1 MITYVRIWFT
11 ALLAVSPLFGDPG
24 VDYFEAKVRP
34 LLAAKCYG
42 CHSAKLASPMG
53 GLRFDDPRVARSMVK
68 PKEADASRLIQAI
81 RYQSIGMPPGGK
93 LKDEEIATL
102 VQWVEMGAPVPNTAV
117 AITARG
123 KGNMDHWAWQ
133 PLRPGAGSI
142 DAQIRAKL
150 QENGLTPAAPAD
162 HRTLI
167 RRLSFDLTGLPPV
180 EAEFRLTAEQATDLY
195 LASNRFGERWAR
207 HWMDVARYADTGFL
221 GRPLLVSFGY
231 RDWLIDAFNRD
242 IPYDRFLALQL
253 AADHIPT
260 ASKKDHAALGF
271 LSLGHNPN
279 RAVDFPDVVD
289 DKIDLV
295 TRGLLGLTVACARC
309 HDHKFDPIP
318 TRDYY
323 SLYGVFANTKY
334 GGEPVRAGALPPF
347 YEKRVAERRRI
358 REEYILERLAVLRDE
373 FRVPAEI
380 RRYLEALWD
389 GRKLSRSRLEN
400 LAREKNL
407 NSLVL
412 ARWAERIE
420 DSPFFAAWRSADAN
434 PVAKYLE
441 RLSSP
446 EGKSLLYGPGAPPEV
461 PVENFPSIM
470 TEGDA
475 NTTRDLQWQFEQMLN
490 DAAYRGSDSVLLG
503 AEDRPVL
510 KPAFVFNRGN
520 QNDLGD
526 SVDRCFPSA
535 LIKAPVCFANG
546 SGRLELA
553 KALTSEG
560 NPVAARVMV
569 NRVWQRLFGEG
580 LVRTPSDFGI
590 RGDLPTHPE
599 LLDSLAADFRKD
611 GWSTKRLIRR
621 IVLSETYRQS
631 SADRAEARQKD
642 PENKLLWRM
651 PRRRLDFEALRDS
664 ILAVAGRLDGSI
676 GGQPISLVATPADPR
691 RTIYSIIE
699 RERPLALL
707 KTFDVAD
714 PEQHS
719 PQRYQTTVPQQGLFL
734 LNSPFVGEMAQA
746 VAADS
751 KDVVDLYR
759 RVLNRAPTAREAE
772 RAAAFW
778 NAPAPL
784 EGEPGEGPWRYG
796 TAGLNPEAGTVA
808 GFNPF
813 RFFTGKAWQNASA
826 GVDAVTGTAK
836 LTATGGAPGD
846 DLSNAAVRRW
856 VAPIS
861 GVMNV
866 EGKLVL
872 SVGPFALRF
881 HLSNGIRGWI
891 VSNRQGILGKWR
903 VDPSPPPADGISY
916 VANPSVSTELKGIAV
931 ERGEIV
937 DFIVDA
943 DGDYEA
949 DEFQWSPVIAVGEEK
964 WDARKAFA
972 GPRIRKLTPREQL
985 AQVLLLTNE
994 FAFLD

>member
-1 MITYVRIWFT
+1 MRVWFA
-11 ALLAVSPLFGDPG
+11 ALLAIAPLFGDPG

-34 LLAAKCYG
+34 LLAAKCYA

-93 LKDEEIATL
+93 MKDEEIAIL
-102 VQWVEMGAPVPNTAV
+102 VQWVEMGAPVPETAV
-117 AITARG
+117 ALAATG
-123 KGNMDHWAWQ
+123 KGNVDHWAWQ
-133 PLRPGAGSI
+133 PLHPGAGSI
-142 DAQIRAKL
+142 DDQIRAKL
-150 QENGLTPAAPAD
+150 EKNGLTPAASAD

-167 RRLSFDLTGLPPV
+167 RRLSFDLTGLPP
-180 EAEFRLTAEQATDLY
+180 AAADFRLTAEQAADQY

-221 GRPLLVSFGY
+221 GRPFLVSYGY
-231 RDWLIDAFNRD
+231 RDWLISAFNRD
-242 IPYDRFLALQL
+242 VPYDRFVALQL
-253 AADHIPT
+253 AADQIPT
-260 ASKKDHAALGF
+260 APKKDHAALGF
-271 LSLGHNPN
+271 LSLGQNPN
-279 RAVDFPDVVD
+279 RDVDLPDVVD

-295 TRGLLGLTVACARC
+295 TRGLLGLTVSCARC

-318 TRDYY
+318 TKDYY

-334 GGEPVRAGALPPF
+334 GGEPVRTGALPPF
-347 YEKRVAERRRI
+347 YEKRAADRKRI
-358 REEYILERLAVLRDE
+358 REEYIRERLEVLRAE
-373 FRVPAEI
+373 FRDPKEI
-380 RRYLEALWD
+380 RRFLEALWD
-389 GRKLSRSRLEN
+389 GRKLATARLEN

-412 ARWAERIE
+412 ARWAARIAG
-420 DSPFFAAWRSADAN
+420 SPFFAEWRAAENS
-434 PVAKYLE
+434 PVTEYLE

-446 EGKSLLYGPGAPPEV
+446 EGKALLYGPSAPPEV
-461 PVENFPSIM
+461 PVEDFPSIM

-490 DAAYRGSDSVLLG
+490 DAAYRGSGGIVLG
-503 AEDRPVL
+503 AADRPVL
-510 KPAFVFNRGN
+510 KPAHVFNRGS
-520 QNDLGD
+520 QYDLGD
-526 SVDRCFPSA
+526 SVNRCFPST
-535 LIKAPVCFANG
+535 LIKAPVCFASG

-553 KALTSEG
+553 KALTGEG
-560 NPVAARVMV
+560 NPVAARIMV

-599 LLDSLAADFRKD
+599 LLDTLAADFRND
-611 GWSTKRLIRR
+611 GWSMKRLIRR

-631 SADRAEARQKD
+631 SADRVEARQKD

-664 ILAVAGRLDGSI
+664 ILAVAGRLDGAI
-676 GGQPISLVATPADPR
+676 GGQPISLVAMPADPR

-734 LNSPFVGEMAQA
+734 LNSPFAGEMAQSL
-746 VAADS
+746 AAKA
-751 KDVVDLYR
+751 KDVADLYR
-759 RVLNRAPTAREAE
+759 RVLSRAPTALEAQ
-772 RAAAFW
+772 RAAPFW
-778 NAPAPL
+778 TAPAAL
-784 EGEPGEGPWRYG
+784 EAEPGEGPWRYG
-796 TAGLNPEAGTVA
+796 TAKLDPKAGTVSA
-808 GFNPF
+808 FKPF

-826 GVDAVTGTAK
+826 GVDSVTGVAK
-836 LTATGGAPGD
+836 LTANGGAPGD
-846 DLSNAAVRRW
+846 DLSTAAVRRW
-856 VAPIS
+856 VAPVS

-872 SVGPFALRF
+872 AVGPFALRF
-881 HLSNGIRGWI
+881 HLSNGIRGWA
-891 VSNRQGILGKWR
+891 VSNKKGILGKWR

-916 VANPSVSTELKGIAV
+916 AANPSVQTDLKSIAV
-931 ERGEIV
+931 ERGEIIDFVV
-937 DFIVDA
+937 DSDN
-943 DGDYEA
+943 DYEA
-949 DEFQWSPVIAVGEEK
+949 DDFQWSPVIAIGDNK
-964 WDARKAFA
+964 WDARKDFT